1 MFSDLL
7 DTLSKYIDEFPLNVI
22 HCLEKII
29 KSQVRTDGYLLFER
43 NYEPLLTKLLLSN
56 EKDVREETISLINYL
71 GSRDLHYFRD
81 LLD

>member
-1 MFSDLL
+1 
-7 DTLSKYIDEFPLNVI
+7 KVI

-29 KSQVRTDGYLLFER
+29 KNQVRTDGYLLFER
-43 NYEPLLTKLLLSN
+43 KYEPILTRLLLSN
-56 EKDVREETISLINYL
+56 EKDVREKTKSLINYL